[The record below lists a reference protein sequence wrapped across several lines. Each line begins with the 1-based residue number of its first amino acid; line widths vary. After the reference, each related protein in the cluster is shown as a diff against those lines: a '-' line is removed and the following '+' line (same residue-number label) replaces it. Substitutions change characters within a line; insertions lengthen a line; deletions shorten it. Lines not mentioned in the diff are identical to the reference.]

1 MEARVPTSKAEAM
14 ALLLS
19 FGSKTDASWLRPHAQ
34 VWVTASYDDK
44 SEEAYY
50 RAQVVSI
57 GKEEVE
63 VEMLGTGRA
72 SVPVQDVYAMDTDAE
87 EGVPDMS
94 KLAHL
99 SEASL
104 LSTLR
109 TRYKRHEIY
118 TSVGPTLIALNP
130 YSPLPALYSPDA
142 IVQYS
147 SLPTQPPHI
156 YGLSALALGQLWES
170 RKNQAIII
178 SGESGAGKTENTKYA
193 MRFLA
198 VSRGGNSGIEA
209 KVLQC
214 NPILESFGNAK
225 TLRNDNSSRF
235 GKYVRLFFS
244 PSQAVSGASIT
255 SYLLEKT
262 RVVRQAAGER
272 NFHIFYSFLG
282 SASSDLLRT
291 CGLEADCAKY
301 RYLNQ
306 SGVYRVEGLDDREW
320 FRQVNEAFQAVGVEE
335 RELMSLWAVLGAV
348 LNVGNVDFDETAY
361 VEDSAKPCRWSE
373 ETRRYGEQAAK
384 QLGIPTSRLESAL
397 THFTR
402 KVGSSEIASPI
413 AKADCQFFRDA
424 LAKSL
429 YDRLFVWLV
438 KRLNESLS
446 PLTPSPNYIGL
457 LDIFGFEL
465 LQDNSFEQFCINYT
479 NEKLQ
484 QLYVSYVFKA
494 EAEEFKAEGLG
505 EQTDRIKFVD
515 NQQIIELLEGYPVGI
530 FSLVD
535 EACSVSSDDKKLLAN
550 IVKQHKKNQF
560 FAVPRMEKEKF
571 IVFHTAKDVD
581 YKVTGFRVKNMDELR
596 PELAACALASTDP
609 LISKLFVKTEE
620 ESSVKAGKFLG
631 PKFRKQMQSLM
642 EELHPCDCHFLRC
655 VKPNEDKAEWKLVPR
670 LVLQQI
676 QYLGVLDTIKVRRES
691 YPIRKTFQSLYSR
704 YEELDPVQVAR
715 AALQASADWKS
726 LAQRVLSAAMP
737 DIGPEYYMIGS
748 SKVFLKTE
756 AFALLEQLRAAVLKG
771 KIESAARIQG
781 AWKTYKAVKSFHTLR
796 RGIVTIQRKW
806 RAGSQRASFLALR
819 TSVLGIQAWWRGIL
833 LHRRYA
839 ALTGATLTVQRYAR
853 AKLVRLGYLKMRK
866 SVIKLQRLAKE
877 FVTQRRG
884 RKVRMCRELVE
895 TRVLKAAWD
904 RVVVR
909 MRVRAA
915 VTVQRVW
922 RGYKARKR
930 NRAILAKLQRSL
942 LLRKQMKAVVILQ
955 AWFRGLIVRIRLQ
968 RVTRAARYIQ
978 GFFKAKWTYA
988 LFHKTRVEAG
998 RIKTAMRAYA
1008 LKRKVV
1014 RERLEEYL
1022 EHEAALLYNQKLVE
1036 FSELFSQVD
1045 LEMGNRTEHLRA
1057 ISELAESSALQ
1068 NKLLLTT
1075 QGSLAMQAKPVSPF
1089 HLERLYLFARV
1100 VDLDLLTDLS
1110 LIYDPLWSQQLESL
1124 TQECSLA
1131 EEHLLSIQVAGTHS
1145 CALTSRGRLFAWGW
1159 NDRHQLGSGKP
1170 SSRPRP
1176 VESLKDTRILQVA
1189 CGNDHTL
1196 ALDDAGQV
1204 WAFGD
1209 NSKGQLGQGQYRDAQ
1224 GAVKVGVTGKVV
1236 LVASGANQ
1244 SFAVT
1249 GEGVAY
1255 MWPYETYGG
1264 ERRSTPI
1271 HMPTSSPVVEI
1282 ALGLQFCVF
1291 VVSSG
1296 LVYSFGQSNDEGQ
1309 QGHGDRQPRSSPEII
1324 TALRET
1330 GEKVESAS
1338 CGFKHVV
1345 CRTHL
1350 GKVFTWGCGKY
1361 GQLGH
1366 STTAS
1371 QLSPRLLYIR
1381 NPTQRLKIV
1390 QSQAGWRHSVIML
1403 ENRTLMWFGTNGQL
1417 DCVSKPEKMRLWEK
1431 LPELFK
1437 QKALDEEFAPVKV
1450 MTSWSRSACVTTL
1463 VVGDLRYLK
1472 LSKSKLQAALSLLA
1486 EKWKS
1491 STSNSHTVEPPYIE
1505 SIASL
1510 FPAIYQKANSQT
1522 QRVKP
1527 KPRSGKTDEVAIMK
1541 RRIQELLEKREDQ
1554 WTEEDRQFHAEITKK
1569 AM

>member
-1 MEARVPTSKAEAM
+1 VPASKAEAM
-14 ALLLS
+14 VLLQS
-19 FGSKTDASWLRPHAQ
+19 FGSQVDASWLRPGSQ
-34 VWVTASYDDK
+34 IWVTASYDDK
-44 SEEAYY
+44 TEEAYY
-50 RAQVVSI
+50 RGKVLNV

-63 VEMLGTGRA
+63 VEMLGAGQQGKA
-72 SVPVQDVYAMDTDAE
+72 SVPLQDVYAVDTEAE

-94 KLAHL
+94 KLTHL

-104 LSTLR
+104 LVTLR
-109 TRYKRHEIY
+109 KRYQRHEIY
-118 TSVGPTLIALNP
+118 TCVGPTLLALNP
-130 YSPLPALYSPDA
+130 YAPLPALYSPEA
-142 IVQYS
+142 IAQYS
-147 SLPTQPPHI
+147 SLPSQPPHI

-170 RKNQAIII
+170 RKNQAVII

-198 VSRGGNSGIEA
+198 VSQGGNSGIEG

-244 PSQAVSGASIT
+244 NQTVSGASIS

-272 NFHIFYSFLG
+272 NFHIFYSFLC
-282 SASSDLLRT
+282 SAGGDLLRA
-291 CGLEADCAKY
+291 CGLEADCSKY
-301 RYLNQ
+301 RYLSQ
-306 SGVYRVEGLDDREW
+306 SGVYRAEGVDDAVW
-320 FRQVNEAFQAVGVEE
+320 FGQVMEAFGAVGVGD
-335 RELMSLWAVLGAV
+335 REIRSLWGVLGAV
-348 LNVGNVDFDETAY
+348 LNLGNVDFDDTAY
-361 VEDSAKPCRWSE
+361 VEDSAKACRWTE
-373 ETRRYGEQAAK
+373 ETRRFGDLAARL
-384 QLGIPTSRLESAL
+384 LGIPTSRLESAL
-397 THFTR
+397 TNFTR

-413 AKADCQFFRDA
+413 AKTDCQFFRDA

-429 YDRLFVWLV
+429 YDRLFAWLV
-438 KRLNESLS
+438 RRLNESLS
-446 PLTPSPNYIGL
+446 PAVPSSTYIGL

-494 EAEEFKAEGLG
+494 EAEEFKTEGLG
-505 EQTDRIKFVD
+505 EQTDKIKFVD
-515 NQQIIELLEGYPVGI
+515 NQPIIDLLEGYPVGI

-560 FAVPRMEKEKF
+560 FAVPRMDKEKF

-596 PELAACALASTDP
+596 PELAACALTSTDP
-609 LISKLFVKTEE
+609 LISSLFVKSEE
-620 ESSVKAGKFLG
+620 ESAVKAGKFLG

-642 EELHPCDCHFLRC
+642 EELHSCDCHFLRC

-691 YPIRKTFQSLYSR
+691 YPVRKVFQSLYQR
-704 YEELDPVQVAR
+704 YEELAPAV
-715 AALQASADWKS
+715 LQASPDWR
-726 LAQRVLSAAMP
+726 ALSQALLTTVMP
-737 DIGPEYYMIGS
+737 GIGAEYYLVGS
-748 SKVFLKTE
+748 AKVFLKME
-756 AFALLEQLRAAVLKG
+756 AFALLEHLRAGVLKG
-771 KIESAARIQG
+771 KIESAEKIQR
-781 AWKTYKAVKSFHTLR
+781 AWKTHKCVQRFHSLR
-796 RGIVTIQRKW
+796 HSIVTIQRKW

-819 TSVLGIQAWWRGIL
+819 GSVLHIQAWWRSIQM
-833 LHRRYA
+833 HRRYV
-839 ALTGATLTVQRYAR
+839 ALTDATITVQRYAR
-853 AKLVRLGYLKMRK
+853 AKLERLGYLKKRK
-866 SVIKLQRLAKE
+866 SVIRLQRFAKD
-877 FVTQRRG
+877 FVARKRN
-884 RKVRMCRELVE
+884 RKVRICRELVE

-909 MRVRAA
+909 MRARAA
-915 VTVQRVW
+915 VAVQRVW
-922 RGYKARKR
+922 RGYKARRR
-930 NRAILAKLQRSL
+930 NRAVLAQLQRSL
-942 LLRKQMKAVVILQ
+942 LLRKQIKAVVCLQ
-955 AWFRGLIVRIRLQ
+955 AWFRGLIVRLRLQ

-998 RIKTAMRAYA
+998 RIKSAMRAFA
-1008 LKRKVV
+1008 LKRRIT
-1014 RERLEEYL
+1014 RERLEEYI

-1036 FSELFSQVD
+1036 FSELFSQVEFD
-1045 LEMGNRTEHLRA
+1045 MGNRTEQLRA

-1170 SSRPRP
+1170 SSRPRL
-1176 VESLKDTRILQVA
+1176 VDSLKDTRVVQVT

-1209 NSKGQLGQGQYRDAQ
+1209 NSKGQLGQGHYRDGV
-1224 GAVKVGVTGKVV
+1224 GAVKVGVAGKVV

-1271 HMPTSSPVVEI
+1271 PMPTSSPVLEI
-1282 ALGLQFCVF
+1282 SLGLQFCVF

-1309 QGHGDRQPRSSPEII
+1309 QGHGDRLPRASPEVIA
-1324 TALRET
+1324 ALRET

-1350 GKVFTWGCGKY
+1350 GKVYTWGCGKY

-1390 QSQAGWRHSVIML
+1390 QSQAGWRHSIIML
-1403 ENRTLMWFGTNGQL
+1403 ENRTLMWFGSNGQL
-1417 DCVSKPEKMRLWEK
+1417 EGVSRPEKMRLWEK

-1437 QKALDEEFAPVKV
+1437 QKALEEEFAPVKV

-1463 VVGDLRYLK
+1463 IVADVRHLK
-1472 LSKSKLQAALSLLA
+1472 LSKPKLQSALSLLA

-1491 STSNSHTVEPPYIE
+1491 SSSNSHTVEPPYIE

-1510 FPAIYQKANSQT
+1510 FPAIYLKANSQT

-1527 KPRSGKTDEVAIMK
+1527 RPRPGKADEVTVMK

-1569 AM
+1569 PM